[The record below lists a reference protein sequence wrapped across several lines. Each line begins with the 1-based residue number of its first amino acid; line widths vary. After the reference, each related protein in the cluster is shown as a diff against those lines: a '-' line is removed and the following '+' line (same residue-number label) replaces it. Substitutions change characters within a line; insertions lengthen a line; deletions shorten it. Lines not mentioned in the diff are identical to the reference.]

1 MLFVPVCK
9 LVFSLLYITRLVCL
23 FEQNLMRRSIWQEI
37 NMQQEVDEAIKAID
51 NKLSSRSNQL
61 MPDACCEKDKQKIKS
76 CMLNT
81 TSSEQCCPTFR
92 AMIGVNCNCYNY
104 AQDLDNQLLIVI
116 ESLCDVPNP
125 CNKKAQ
131 VIDYSSFSFLI
142 LFISV
147 YFIFSAKILL
157 FFLEETLFSRFLTKK

>member
-1 MLFVPVCK
+1 MVYPNRSCITECCK
-9 LVFSLLYITRLVCL
+9 SYPFSLFPTKFCVCWWRAEHVNKRAFTAL
-23 FEQNLMRRSIWQEI
+23 QEYCGFKQYVVCPRMQEI

-131 VIDYSSFSFLI
+131 VM
-142 LFISV
+142 
-147 YFIFSAKILL
+147 
-157 FFLEETLFSRFLTKK
+157 